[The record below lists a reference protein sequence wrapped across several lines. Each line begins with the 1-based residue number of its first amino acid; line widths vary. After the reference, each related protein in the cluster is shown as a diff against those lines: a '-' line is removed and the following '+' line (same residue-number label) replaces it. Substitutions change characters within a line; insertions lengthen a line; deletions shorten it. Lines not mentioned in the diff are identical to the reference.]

1 MLAFPLAYA
10 LSKLFVKKKLL
21 MNTLLISVLLYMMY
35 VNVQLSMMY
44 RYDGCWNTSAWT
56 WKRYGHVMKKAATGG
71 DYKQTNHQLND

>member
-1 MLAFPLAYA
+1 
-10 LSKLFVKKKLL
+10 

-35 VNVQLSMMY
+35 VNVRLSMMY